1 MTTALNS
8 KLTTLSLRGGTA
20 GSDAA
25 IPKSIPGRGFL
36 HAKISDVISGLE
48 IKGYVIQNGAK
59 RSEESIFNGIKY

>member
-48 IKGYVIQNGAK
+48 IKGYVIQNTDDKSAN
-59 RSEESIFNGIKY
+59 EVQEAE